1 MESTITAR
9 PVPATSP
16 RRRWLTARRAAV
28 AAMGVVLL
36 TISAAPAAATAQAQT
51 PTSQTAAVAAIADT
65 HPTGAADNM
74 RQDTST
80 ASTKCIGQVSAGRML
95 ACTATS
101 CNQNCVNQG
110 FIGGVCLLGECI
122 CIPGPAAD
130 RTWWAPA
137 RNLI

>member
-1 MESTITAR
+1 MESTVTAQ
-9 PVPATSP
+9 PAPAASP
-16 RRRWLTARRAAV
+16 RRRWLTARLAAV

-36 TISAAPAAATAQAQT
+36 TVSAAPAAATAQAQT
-51 PTSQTAAVAAIADT
+51 PTSQTAAVATIADT

-80 ASTKCIGQVSAGRML
+80 VSTKCIGQVSAGRML
-95 ACTATS
+95 LCTRPLCMNYCFLMYEAS
-101 CNQNCVNQG
+101 GRCVND
-110 FIGGVCLLGECI
+110 VCQCYY
-122 CIPGPAAD
+122 PAPD